1 MNDEQLID
9 HIAAAFDS
17 IEPVPA
23 DLTDIAFAAIGMR
36 TLDAQLAELVFD
48 SWAQDQ
54 QLAMRST
61 ATASHVMSFSV
72 TEGVVDVEVHTD
84 GAVIGQIEIDNTDST
99 AASIQSLTVELGSGA
114 TETVEVDEFG
124 RFRLIVTAS
133 TFRLRLGTIV
143 TPWITR

>member
-1 MNDEQLID
+1 MNDDQLLD

-17 IEPVPA
+17 IESVPP
-23 DLTDIAFAAIGMR
+23 DLTEFAVAALGMR

-54 QLAMRST
+54 QPAMRST

-72 TEGVVDVEVHTD
+72 TEGVVDVEVHSD
-84 GAVIGQIEIDNTDST
+84 GTVIGQIEIDDTDST

-114 TETVEVDEFG
+114 AEIVEVDEFG
-124 RFRLIVTAS
+124 RFRLVVTVS
-133 TFRLRLGTIV
+133 TFRLRLGAFV